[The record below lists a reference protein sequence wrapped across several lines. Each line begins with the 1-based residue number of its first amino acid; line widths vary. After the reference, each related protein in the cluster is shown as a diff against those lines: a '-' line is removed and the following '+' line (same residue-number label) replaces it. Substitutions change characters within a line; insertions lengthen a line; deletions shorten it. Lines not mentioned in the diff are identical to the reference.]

1 MKKIPVL
8 AALVAIAIVAYSMSN
23 WGGSTSIIGTKNF
36 TTETRSVGDFTKIE
50 VASAFEIDVT
60 YSTEESVTVE
70 APSNLHQYIELD
82 VTSETLHVQF
92 SSKKN
97 ISTKGAI
104 QIHIKTS
111 KLNHFMISGASS
123 ITLNNSLKY
132 PKIIVESDGAASFKG
147 DVNVEKAII
156 ESSGAAS
163 VDLSGTAETADIE
176 LSGASHLDDYS
187 FSIDNLTI
195 DLSGASSA
203 KVTTLK
209 SINGDVSGASS
220 LNYKGNPSIKQ
231 LSTSG
236 AANARRR

>member
-8 AALVAIAIVAYSMSN
+8 AALVAIAIAAYSMSN
-23 WGGSTSIIGTKNF
+23 WGGSTSIVGTKNF

-50 VASAFEIDVT
+50 VASAFEVDVT
-60 YSTEESVTVE
+60 YSTEESITVE
-70 APSNLHQYIELD
+70 APSNIHQYIE
-82 VTSETLHVQF
+82 TSVSSGTLYVQYE
-92 SSKKN
+92 KN
-97 ISTKGAI
+97 KSISTKGAV

-111 KLNHFMISGASS
+111 KLNHFMTSGASS
-123 ITLNNSLKY
+123 ITLNNSLKD

-147 DVNVEKAII
+147 EVDVEKATI
-156 ESSGAAS
+156 ELSGAAS
-163 VDLSGTAETADIE
+163 INLSGTADVADIE
-176 LSGASHLDDYS
+176 LSGASHFDDYS

-209 SINGDVSGASS
+209 SINGDISGASS
-220 LNYKGNPSIKQ
+220 LNYKGNPSINK